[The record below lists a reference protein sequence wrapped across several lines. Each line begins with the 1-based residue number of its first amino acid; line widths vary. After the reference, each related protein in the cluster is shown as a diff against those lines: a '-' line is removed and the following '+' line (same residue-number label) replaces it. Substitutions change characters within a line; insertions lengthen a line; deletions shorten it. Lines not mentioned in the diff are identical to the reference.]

1 MTQNE
6 LGSVLLHVGFKT
18 VKDCAYNYSN
28 LIVSIVRVVDLSVM
42 HNYGSAVAEHDAHPY
57 LTQKITAES
66 DSLYSFLNN
75 PLSFNNTH
83 FLGLKY
89 SHIRPTDC
97 LAAYLRTHL
106 PNLYRKDGGFDQW
119 R

>member
-1 MTQNE
+1 
-6 LGSVLLHVGFKT
+6 
-18 VKDCAYNYSN
+18 
-28 LIVSIVRVVDLSVM
+28 M

-89 SHIRPTDC
+89 YQIRMTASPPTCD
-97 LAAYLRTHL
+97 HPL
-106 PNLYRKDGGFDQW
+106 PNLHRKEGGFEQ
-119 R
+119 